1 MLWTVAAASLVAG
14 LMIGLTGIGGVL
26 VVPAL
31 TEFAGVPVDRAIAAS
46 MFGFLFAGL
55 PAAFVHLRRERLA
68 AQPLLVLCIASVA
81 GALIGAATLDWLAA
95 SAVRLFVALLALASG
110 LHTLASKP
118 SPGEKIPTGG
128 VLCVLG
134 LAVGYGSAISG
145 TGGPVMLIPLL
156 LALRTPV
163 SQAIA
168 LGLAAQMPITLS
180 ATLVNAAAGRIDW
193 ILGATLGVLLI
204 AGTFTGAWLSGR
216 LSRRTLT
223 VAVAL
228 SLIGVGLW
236 YGYAT
241 LA

>member
-1 MLWTVAAASLVAG
+1 
-14 LMIGLTGIGGVL
+14 MIGVTGIGGVL

-31 TEFAGVPVDRAIAAS
+31 TEFAGVPLDRAIAAS

-55 PAAFVHLRRERLA
+55 PAAFVHLRRARLP
-68 AQPLLVLCIASVA
+68 AQPVLALGIASMA
-81 GALIGAATLDWLAA
+81 GAVLGAVTLDWLAA
-95 SAVRLFVALLALASG
+95 RAVRLFVALLALASG
-110 LHTLASKP
+110 VHALSSKHPPGNDMP
-118 SPGEKIPTGG
+118 SRG
-128 VLCVLG
+128 VLVLLG

-180 ATLVNAAAGRIDW
+180 ATVVNAAAGRIDVP
-193 ILGATLGVLLI
+193 LGATLGVLLI
-204 AGTFTGAWLSGR
+204 AGTFSGAWLSGR
-216 LSRRTLT
+216 LSRRALT

-228 SLIGVGLW
+228 GLIGVGLW